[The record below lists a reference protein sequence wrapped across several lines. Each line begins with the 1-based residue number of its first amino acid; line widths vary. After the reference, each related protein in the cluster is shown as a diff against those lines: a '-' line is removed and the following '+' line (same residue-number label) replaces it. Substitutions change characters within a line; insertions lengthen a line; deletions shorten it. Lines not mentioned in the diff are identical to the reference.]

1 MGISLNALT
10 GALIACVVLAVLI
23 SVAVRW
29 RTIAALNRP
38 HAVFGSAVDAIIK
51 DAERRARDA
60 ETKLREITDERLQ
73 LAHEVSNLALW
84 DWNVASGEIYLSRHW
99 GQMLGGAVT
108 ETRTTLED
116 LTLLVHADDR
126 EGVRQA
132 IQQAFKGAAGTYS
145 VQHRVRTASGEWMW
159 IESHGKVV
167 ARGESGRA
175 VRMTGTH
182 ADITDSKHIEA
193 ELKES
198 EERFRQFS
206 ESINVGFWILDL
218 NPRRVTYVNRAF
230 IHISGLAADEVYR
243 HPGPRIDVVHE
254 DDQQAVKLAF
264 EEWLQGNPSA
274 GLEIDYRIVRPDGK
288 MRWIHDHGV
297 KLQDVNGQ
305 TFRII
310 GISEDITDRKLVE
323 EELRQTRTFLES
335 IIENIPNMICVKD
348 AKELRY
354 VQLNRAGEELLG
366 YSREAIIGK
375 NDYDFFPKSEV
386 DFFVMKD
393 RQVLDGGVLVD
404 IPEEPIQTRAR
415 GLRYLHT
422 KKLPILD
429 KSGQPRYLLGIS
441 EDITNRKRTDEA
453 VKAMN
458 RALERKAGELANANQ
473 ELEAFAYSVSHDL
486 RAPLRHIDGYLNLLQ
501 KRVGPLLDEI
511 SQRYV
516 ATISR
521 AAARMASLIDD
532 LLAFSRMGRTE
543 LNKRVVPLNSLIKEV
558 INDLRAETE
567 NRDIDWIVKPLP
579 NIFGDAALFR
589 QAFFNLIENAVKYT
603 GPRQHARIEIG
614 SIQHDREEVVI
625 SISDNGVGFDMKY
638 VDKLFGVFQRLHRA
652 EEFEGTGI
660 GLANVARIIQRHG
673 GRVWAVGE
681 KDQGATFYV
690 AIPLEEK
697 VKHD

>member
-1 MGISLNALT
+1 MGISLIALA
-10 GALIACVVLAVLI
+10 GALIAGVMLAVLI
-23 SVAVRW
+23 FVAVRW
-29 RTIAALNRP
+29 RIA
-38 HAVFGSAVDAIIK
+38 
-51 DAERRARDA
+51 E
-60 ETKLREITDERLQ
+60 ERLQ
-73 LAHEVSNLALW
+73 FAHEASNLALW
-84 DWNVASGEIYLSRHW
+84 DWNIASGEIYLSKHW
-99 GQMLGGAVT
+99 AEMLCGAAV
-108 ETRTTLED
+108 ETRTTLDD
-116 LTLLVHADDR
+116 LALLVHPDDR
-126 EGVRQA
+126 EDVRQA
-132 IQQAFKGAAGTYS
+132 IQRAFKGASGMYS
-145 VQHRVRTASGEWMW
+145 AQHRVRTASGEWIW

-167 ARGESGRA
+167 ERSESGRA
-175 VRMTGTH
+175 ARMTGTN
-182 ADITDSKHIEA
+182 ADITGRRHIEA
-193 ELKES
+193 ALKES

-230 IHISGLAADEVYR
+230 THMSGLEADEVYR
-243 HPGPRIDVVHE
+243 NPGPRIDVVHE
-254 DDQQAVKLAF
+254 DDRQAVKLAF
-264 EEWLQGNPSA
+264 EKWLQGKPSA

-288 MRWIHDHGV
+288 MCWIHDHGV
-297 KLQDVNGQ
+297 KLQDENGQ

-323 EELRQTRTFLES
+323 EELRQTRAFLES
-335 IIENIPNMICVKD
+335 IIENIPNMIFVKD

-354 VQLNRAGEELLG
+354 VQFNRAGEDLLG
-366 YSREAIIGK
+366 YSREAMIGK
-375 NDYDFFPKSEV
+375 NDYNFFPKSEA
-386 DFFVMKD
+386 DLFVMKD
-393 RQVLDGGVLVD
+393 RQVLDAGVLVD
-404 IPEEPIQTRAR
+404 IPEEPIRTRSN

-429 KSGQPRYLLGIS
+429 KTGQPRYLLGIS

-458 RALERKAGELANANQ
+458 GALERKAGELANLNQ

-486 RAPLRHIDGYLNLLQ
+486 RAPLRHIDGYINLLQ
-501 KRVGPLLDEI
+501 KRAGPLLDEI
-511 SQRYV
+511 SLRYV

-532 LLAFSRMGRTE
+532 LLAFSRMGRTG
-543 LNKRVVPLNSLIKEV
+543 LNKTVVPINDLIKEI
-558 INDLRAETE
+558 INDLKAETE
-567 NRDIDWIVKPLP
+567 NRHIDWIVKPLP
-579 NIFGDAALFR
+579 DVFGDAALFR

-603 GPRQHARIEIG
+603 RPRQRARIEIG
-614 SIQHDREEVVI
+614 CIQHDREEVVI
-625 SISDNGVGFDMKY
+625 AIGDNGVGFDMKY

-681 KDQGATFYV
+681 KDKGATFYA

-697 VKHD
+697 AKHD